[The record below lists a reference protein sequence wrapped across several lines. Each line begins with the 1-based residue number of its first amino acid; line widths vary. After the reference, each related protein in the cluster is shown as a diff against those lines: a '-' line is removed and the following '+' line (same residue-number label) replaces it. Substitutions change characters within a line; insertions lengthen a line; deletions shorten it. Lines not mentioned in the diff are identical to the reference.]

1 MKQLQDYRT
10 HIRKTTHIALP
21 IMLGHLGHVFTG
33 IADTAMVGQIGA
45 TALAGAALGNSAIAI
60 FLTFGLGISMAIT
73 PMVASDFGSGRK
85 REIASWL
92 RNGFFLG
99 IFNGLALLALS
110 LLLLPILDLLDQPAD
125 AVAVG
130 KPYFVLLALSLVPLM
145 IYQHFKQFAEGLS
158 LTRFA
163 MFVSVGGN
171 LLNVLLN
178 YLLIFGKGGFPRL
191 ELAGAGYATLIAR
204 LVMALLMFF
213 YVFRSANFKAYHSG
227 FLINRYRMDKI
238 RKLWNLGYPIGLQ
251 YVFEAGAFVMAAFMI
266 GWIGKIQ
273 LAAHQVALTLAS
285 ATYMAASG
293 LSSAATV
300 RVGNF
305 IGSRDPA
312 NLKRAAGTAYLL
324 VAVFMASTAL
334 FFILFRHLLPRFF
347 SNDPEVQRVASDL
360 LIIAAFFQLSDGVQ
374 VVGLG
379 ILRGMKDVRIPTL
392 IALFSFWLIG
402 LPAGYALAFHL
413 GMQVNGIWVG
423 LAIGLSLSAMLMYR
437 RYLHKL
443 QLFEKYT
450 AAGR

>member
-1 MKQLQDYRT
+1 LNYRT
-10 HIRKTTHIALP
+10 HIKKTTRIALP

-33 IADTAMVGQIGA
+33 IADTAMVGQVEA
-45 TALAGAALGNSAIAI
+45 TALAGAALGNSAIAL

-99 IFNGLALLALS
+99 IFNGLALLGLS
-110 LLLLPILDLLDQPAD
+110 LLFLPILDLLDQPAD

-163 MFVSVGGN
+163 MLVSVGGN
-171 LLNVLLN
+171 LLNVFLN
-178 YLLIFGKGGFPRL
+178 YLLIFGEGGFPRL
-191 ELAGAGYATLIAR
+191 ELIGAGYATLIAR
-204 LVMALLMFF
+204 IVMALIMFF
-213 YVFRSANFKAYHSG
+213 YVFRSPHFKAYHSG
-227 FLINRYRMDKI
+227 FLLNRYRIDKI

-312 NLKRAAGTAYLL
+312 NLKRAATTAYLL
-324 VAVFMASTAL
+324 VSLFMASAAL
-334 FFILFRHLLPRFF
+334 FFIFSRHLLPPLF
-347 SNDPEVQRVASDL
+347 SNDPDVQRVASDL
-360 LIIAAFFQLSDGVQ
+360 LIIAAIFQISDGLQ

-379 ILRGMKDVRIPTL
+379 ILRGMKDVRLPTL
-392 IALFSFWLIG
+392 IALFSFWFIG
-402 LPAGYALAFHL
+402 LPTGYALAFDL

-423 LAIGLSLSAMLMYR
+423 LAIGLSLSALLMYR
-437 RYLHKL
+437 RFKHKL
-443 QLFEKYT
+443 RLFEKHVL
-450 AAGR
+450 AG